1 MRRQTALSTTA
12 PSHAVNTKNTDIP
25 PGPAAFTSARA
36 ERANDAGMVYF
47 GKKQYADALVQYAE
61 ATEMAPDKVAYH
73 GNTAAAARWYYDT
86 VTGSGQR

>member
-1 MRRQTALSTTA
+1 M
-12 PSHAVNTKNTDIP
+12 P
-25 PGPAAFTSARA
+25 PEELTARA

-73 GNTAAAARWYYDT
+73 GNTAAAASRPRAASSE
-86 VTGSGQR
+86 TGRRRKRKY